1 MKAKKLLTL
10 LMASMIGASWVPAIH
25 GQILHTERIDQ
36 SITSG
41 VKLVSE
47 AILTDAGWQDINIL
61 KVNLGNKDI
70 EIRPIESN
78 KLGERQ
84 TISQMVDNVGAVAGV
99 NADFFDMQASYAPS
113 FGVVIEDGQIK
124 HSYNYKYTN
133 LGPKKHMATFLLDEN
148 NNPFLN
154 YYGIS
159 LEVLVE
165 DAKAFDVTTYNTLTG
180 SLSRPIIVD
189 SRYYKDNTEIINKYR
204 AEGVYTVLVEDGK
217 VIYCSRQDEIVS
229 IPEGTEAII
238 LSAKD
243 AALYYPLLA
252 IGSNVQVKEAIVL
265 NEKVTNAVEEMQMG
279 IGGGGLIMQDGKPY
293 TGSAH
298 KVSADSKQPRT
309 ILATTNTA
317 QEVLLITI
325 DGRNGTL
332 GASHKDLPE
341 ILSKYNVKDAMY
353 LDGGGST
360 TLVARNE
367 GEEKAT
373 VQNRPSEGK
382 ERKVTNGIGVFSTAP
397 EGTLNKLY
405 IKSSNDRTFVGE
417 GVSFKV
423 SGVDERDNPVAI
435 EENQLKLSTTGVTGT
450 WQGMT
455 FYPES
460 EGKGLVVAEVNGV
473 EVATEI
479 KVTSGPVGLYIEP
492 ANLQM
497 NENSQ
502 SKVQIYGVDK
512 EGYKIP
518 VTSEKV
524 EWTSNRNTVKAN
536 GNSVNSGSKEI
547 AVLTAKYKNAVGTI
561 GVTVGDAVV
570 PVESFE
576 ENIGK
581 WSGDTTTVRG
591 KVEPSKEVKYH
602 GEQSLK
608 MTYTFDKDTNKQ
620 VAYTIFEKPIEIPSE
635 SKSINMWVY
644 AKGQN
649 DTLKLQLQ
657 DSAGKT
663 YYLKV
668 TDSLKYDGWKYQNV
682 VIPEEVQLP
691 AKVSK
696 LYVTSNSNTARR
708 ENAVYIDHL
717 SITRGD
723 KTKAGIQVRDDYR
736 YDPMYKETLS
746 VGTGND
752 YIINVTG
759 ATHLNSMKLSN
770 QEIETLSK
778 KLGSEANVVIQA
790 AKNNVETNFGKSTYT
805 YSNQYEEADYK
816 DTKVLF
822 LGTDSGSI
830 RKTNPVQ
837 WTQMKQSIEKTNAN
851 HIIMVMSKNPLTQF
865 EDAREGKAL
874 HDYLAKVKKETGK
887 NIFVVYS
894 GGTEKEVRIEDGIRY
909 IRVNGLSTV
918 TDNPKDGAYLKFKVH
933 EGSIYYTF
941 EPMM

>member
-1 MKAKKLLTL
+1 MKAKKLMTL
-10 LMASMIGASWVPAIH
+10 IMASMIGASCVPVIY
-25 GQILHTERIDQ
+25 GQVLHTERIDQ

-47 AILTDAGWQDINIL
+47 AILTDIGWQDINIL
-61 KVNLGNKDI
+61 KINLGNENV

-78 KLGERQ
+78 NLGEKQ

-113 FGVVIEDGQIK
+113 FGAVIEEGQIK
-124 HSYNYKYTN
+124 HGYNYKYTN
-133 LGPKKHMATFLLDEN
+133 LGPNKNMATFLLDEN
-148 NNPFLN
+148 NNPFMN

-159 LEVLVE
+159 LEVLIE
-165 DAKAFDVTTYNTLTG
+165 NKKAFDVTTYNTLTG

-189 SRYYKDNTEIINKYR
+189 SRYYKDNTAIVNKYK
-204 AEGVYTVLVEDGK
+204 AQGVYTVLIEEGK
-217 VIYCSRQDEIVS
+217 ITYCSRQDEVVS
-229 IPEGTEAII
+229 IPEGSEAII

-243 AALYYPLLA
+243 AATYYPMLT
-252 IGSNVQVKEAIVL
+252 IGSNIQVKEAIVL
-265 NEKVTNAVEEMQMG
+265 NEKVTNAVEEIKMG
-279 IGGGGLIMQDGKPY
+279 IGGGGLIMKDGKPY
-293 TGSAH
+293 TGAAH

-309 ILATTNTA
+309 ILATTNTP
-317 QEVLLITI
+317 QEILLITI

-367 GEEKAT
+367 GEEKVT
-373 VQNRPSEGK
+373 VQNKPSEGK
-382 ERKVTNGIGVFSTAP
+382 ERKVTNGVGVFSTAP
-397 EGTLNKLY
+397 KGTLNQLY
-405 IKSSNDRTFVGE
+405 IKTSNDRTFVGE
-417 GVSFKV
+417 GIAFKV
-423 SGVDERDNPVAI
+423 TGVDEYDNPVALDEAEI
-435 EENQLKLSTTGVTGT
+435 KLSVTGVTGT

-460 EGKGLVVAEVNGV
+460 EGKGVVVAEVNGV
-473 EVATEI
+473 EIATEI
-479 KVTSGPVGLYIEP
+479 QVTNSPVGLYIEP

-512 EGYKIP
+512 DGYKIP
-518 VTSEKV
+518 LTPEKV
-524 EWTSNRNTVKAN
+524 EWTSNGNSVNAN
-536 GNSVNSGSKEI
+536 GNSINSGAKEI
-547 AVLTAKYKNAVGTI
+547 AVLTAKYKNAVGTV
-561 GVTVGDAVV
+561 GVTVGEAVV
-570 PVESFE
+570 PIQSFE
-576 ENIGK
+576 EIVGK
-581 WSGDTTTVRG
+581 WGGDTATVKG
-591 KVEPSKEVKYH
+591 KVEPSKEIKYH
-602 GEQSLK
+602 GQQSLK
-608 MTYTFDKDTNKQ
+608 ITYTFDKDTNKQ
-620 VAYTIFEKPIEIPSE
+620 AAYAVFDQPIEVPSE
-635 SKSINMWVY
+635 SKSLNMWVY

-649 DTLKLQLQ
+649 DTLRLQLQ
-657 DSAGKT
+657 DANGKT

-668 TDSLKYDGWKYQNV
+668 TDSLQYDGWKYQTV
-682 VIPEEVQLP
+682 AIPEEVQLP

-696 LYVTSNSNTARR
+696 IYVTSNNNTAKR

-717 SITRGD
+717 SITRGE
-723 KTKAGIQVRDDYR
+723 KTKEGIQVRDDYR

-746 VGTGND
+746 AAQGND
-752 YIINVTG
+752 YTINVTG
-759 ATHLNSMKLSN
+759 ATQTNSMKLSN
-770 QEIETLSK
+770 QEIATLSK
-778 KLGSEANVVIQA
+778 QVGSEANIVIQA
-790 AKNNVETNFGKSTYT
+790 AKDNVEANFGKSTYT
-805 YSNQYEEADYK
+805 YSNQYQEVDYK

-837 WTQMKQSIEKTNAN
+837 WTQMKQSVENTNAKN
-851 HIIMVMSKNPLTQF
+851 IIMVMSKNPLTQF
-865 EDAREGKAL
+865 EDAREGKTL
-874 HDYLAKVKKETGK
+874 HNYLAKIKKETGK

-894 GGTEKEVRIEDGIRY
+894 GGTEKEVFIEDSIRY

-918 TDNPKDGAYLKFKVH
+918 TDDPKDAEYLKFKVH